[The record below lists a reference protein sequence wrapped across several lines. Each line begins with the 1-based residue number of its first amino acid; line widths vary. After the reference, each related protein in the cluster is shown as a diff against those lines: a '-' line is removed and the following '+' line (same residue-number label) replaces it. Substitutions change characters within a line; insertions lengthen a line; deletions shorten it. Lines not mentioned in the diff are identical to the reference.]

1 MIRNCWGFFATGSK
15 TDASAI
21 TDIDFSAA
29 RTLRDLLAELTSRK
43 IEVVFGRVNPSL
55 RADMERHG
63 IGESSGEG
71 GIPIAPRGGCLRA
84 WACGGSIV
92 FAAGILARV
101 RAGDGV
107 AFLLAIDVASAT
119 SASPSRIPSAPATK
133 ACQRFGPF
141 FKPGADADRRPE
153 AANHLG
159 DPRFVE
165 VRAAATPQLYALAA
179 LAGEDAVAFMLDA
192 AGGCR
197 GAWGSLGSLP
207 A

>member
-63 IGESSGEG
+63 IGEESW
-71 GIPIAPRGGCLRA
+71 RGRYSHRSTRRLPSRLGMWRLNRLCSRDTCQGPGRG
-84 WACGGSIV
+84 WRS
-92 FAAGILARV
+92 FS
-101 RAGDGV
+101 
-107 AFLLAIDVASAT
+107 LAIDVASAT

-159 DPRFVE
+159 DPRSVE